1 MLISTYHV
9 EGIGVEHHPGYV
21 TRKMAGCPQSCGA
34 NRPRTTRRSKMR
46 KLTLLGWGIVML
58 SLASLW
64 NLPAQE
70 VVAHIRGTVT
80 DPSGAGVP
88 GAEVKATN
96 KQTQVSAT
104 VTTRDDGS
112 YEFLGLAPA
121 TYEVII
127 TKNGFRRSTAPNIIL
142 ALNQI

>member
-9 EGIGVEHHPGYV
+9 EGIGAETPPRLCHAKHGLAA
-21 TRKMAGCPQSCGA
+21 RKAAARLAKGKEERG
-34 NRPRTTRRSKMR
+34 KMR

-58 SLASLW
+58 SLASCR

-88 GAEVKATN
+88 AADVKATN
-96 KQTQVSAT
+96 KQTQ
-104 VTTRDDGS
+104 
-112 YEFLGLAPA
+112 
-121 TYEVII
+121 
-127 TKNGFRRSTAPNIIL
+127 
-142 ALNQI
+142 

>member
-1 MLISTYHV
+1 
-9 EGIGVEHHPGYV
+9 
-21 TRKMAGCPQSCGA
+21 MAGCPQSCGA

-70 VVAHIRGTVT
+70 VVAHIRGTIT

-96 KQTQVSAT
+96 TQTHVSAT
-104 VTTRDDGS
+104 VPTKDDGT
-112 YEFLGLAPA
+112 YEFLSLTPGNYDV
-121 TYEVII
+121 TV
-127 TKNGFRRSTAPNIIL
+127 TKTGFRTSTAHNITL
-142 ALNQI
+142 ALNQVY

>member
-1 MLISTYHV
+1 
-9 EGIGVEHHPGYV
+9 
-21 TRKMAGCPQSCGA
+21 MAGCPQSCGA

-88 GAEVKATN
+88 GAEVKAVNTG
-96 KQTQVSAT
+96 THLSAT

-112 YEFLGLAPA
+112 YEFLSLPPG
-121 TYEVII
+121 TYDVAI
-127 TKNGFRRSTAPNIIL
+127 TKTGFRASTARNVTL
-142 ALNQI
+142 TLNQVYNLAVALEVGEIT